1 MLVAR
6 LRRKIEPDPKVP
18 RFILT
23 LPGEGYKFA
32 ARPAAVQPPAPASMS
47 HQEPS
52 NLSVSFFE
60 RRLMTIV
67 ACQISGFAALASK
80 HDPEVLHTAT
90 DSVCR
95 KVQEIARP
103 LHGIMM
109 KTPGDGLLIYFGH
122 LEAREDDAERAV
134 RVSLELVRAVPTI
147 DVGLTTQLHLRIG
160 IATGVMLVGNI
171 DGPQHY
177 SAVGEALNL
186 ALHLRSVAPP
196 DGVVIAISTHE
207 LLGRFFDFE
216 KLEPVIVDD
225 GATTA
230 WRVTG
235 ESAVIASRFDAL
247 RRVGMLGLVGRD
259 EQMELLLRRWQ
270 QAKCGAG
277 QVVMLTGEP
286 GIGKSRL
293 VAEVEHR
300 MAGEAHVL
308 QKYFGLPHQ
317 ADASMSALIGQLRT
331 DCDFNQDDSTETKI
345 NKLADILRVA
355 DSDVAKSVAL
365 ISDLLLLRSEDKHG
379 IARLSPSERKKETF
393 TTLLRR
399 IERSA
404 AVAPILVI
412 VEDVHWIDPASL
424 EFLALLVENVLALP
438 VLIVMTSRPGFIPPW
453 IGGANISVLEL
464 PRLGRSDASLLLEQV
479 VGGKSL
485 PRDVAAQILAP
496 TEGIPLF
503 IEELT
508 RSLIETGILRGSDGS
523 FELDPGHVRTI
534 PRTLRGSLLA
544 QLDRLG
550 PAKEVAQI
558 GAVIGREFSYELI
571 SAIAVM
577 PEEALRVALDRLSAS
592 ELVYSRGTPPLATY
606 MFKHALIRDA
616 AYEMLLRGRRVN
628 LHGATARALEETFPE
643 ICDAQ
648 PELLAHHYKE
658 AENAEK
664 AIVYLS
670 VAGIRAL
677 SRSALN
683 EAHTQVTQALA
694 LISRLPE
701 TDARRRDQLKLQVIL
716 ARTLLEQKGYANA
729 QVGEAYAKAADL
741 SKSSTDNGMELAV
754 HYGLWAH
761 HYIGGEPKAM
771 LRDADGFL
779 ELAKQRKDTGPIVTG
794 HRLVGTAR
802 LINGD
807 IEKAKAALEES
818 LTHYDAYE
826 HGASSAGG
834 QDLRARFGQDVG
846 VTVYSYLSWA
856 SWLSGFPDQ
865 ALRAAT
871 AAEERGRSSG
881 HVHSLFYALW
891 HVGMANI
898 LLRNKPVVARLAA
911 ELTNLADD
919 RGLPYWQALGNFL
932 SGWHAKHS
940 GRPSKSIAL
949 LQRGLELWQQTGS
962 RVFRPILIAFLADAY
977 AANEQPALARGKF
990 DEALRISIDTGER
1003 WAQPEIHRLYGNAL
1017 IRPGGDLA
1025 ATASHYKEAITI
1037 ARQQGSKSFELRA
1050 IISMCHLAPQRKKQF
1065 DSRHNLSNV
1074 FDTFTEGFDTADLIE
1089 AKALLKRKVV
1099 EKNN

>member
-1 MLVAR
+1 MKRKVLVVASDAELRAAIVRILRPAGYAIELAGREDRARELLLIGDINAAIVVPFSLGAGGLKLTAEIGNTLGILIALAEDAEEAGQLARSLPGVLVLRSADRALLDRLNDLLAAREKAPQKSQTPELLGFEGRLIDLSGRTFYGVDSKEVSLTRAEFQLLATFVQRPGRLLSRDQLRNAVVGRGSNSYDRSIDMLVAR

-331 DCDFNQDDSTETKI
+331 DCDFNQDNSTETKI

-464 PRLGRSDASLLLEQV
+464 PRLGRSDAES
-479 VGGKSL
+479 
-485 PRDVAAQILAP
+485 AA
-496 TEGIPLF
+496 G
-503 IEELT
+503 
-508 RSLIETGILRGSDGS
+508 TG
-523 FELDPGHVRTI
+523 
-534 PRTLRGSLLA
+534 
-544 QLDRLG
+544 
-550 PAKEVAQI
+550 
-558 GAVIGREFSYELI
+558 
-571 SAIAVM
+571 
-577 PEEALRVALDRLSAS
+577 
-592 ELVYSRGTPPLATY
+592 
-606 MFKHALIRDA
+606 
-616 AYEMLLRGRRVN
+616 
-628 LHGATARALEETFPE
+628 
-643 ICDAQ
+643 
-648 PELLAHHYKE
+648 
-658 AENAEK
+658 
-664 AIVYLS
+664 
-670 VAGIRAL
+670 
-677 SRSALN
+677 
-683 EAHTQVTQALA
+683 
-694 LISRLPE
+694 
-701 TDARRRDQLKLQVIL
+701 
-716 ARTLLEQKGYANA
+716 
-729 QVGEAYAKAADL
+729 
-741 SKSSTDNGMELAV
+741 
-754 HYGLWAH
+754 
-761 HYIGGEPKAM
+761 
-771 LRDADGFL
+771 
-779 ELAKQRKDTGPIVTG
+779 
-794 HRLVGTAR
+794 
-802 LINGD
+802 
-807 IEKAKAALEES
+807 
-818 LTHYDAYE
+818 
-826 HGASSAGG
+826 
-834 QDLRARFGQDVG
+834 
-846 VTVYSYLSWA
+846 
-856 SWLSGFPDQ
+856 
-865 ALRAAT
+865 
-871 AAEERGRSSG
+871 
-881 HVHSLFYALW
+881 
-891 HVGMANI
+891 
-898 LLRNKPVVARLAA
+898 
-911 ELTNLADD
+911 
-919 RGLPYWQALGNFL
+919 
-932 SGWHAKHS
+932 
-940 GRPSKSIAL
+940 
-949 LQRGLELWQQTGS
+949 
-962 RVFRPILIAFLADAY
+962 
-977 AANEQPALARGKF
+977 
-990 DEALRISIDTGER
+990 R
-1003 WAQPEIHRLYGNAL
+1003 WR
-1017 IRPGGDLA
+1017 
-1025 ATASHYKEAITI
+1025 
-1037 ARQQGSKSFELRA
+1037 
-1050 IISMCHLAPQRKKQF
+1050 
-1065 DSRHNLSNV
+1065 
-1074 FDTFTEGFDTADLIE
+1074 
-1089 AKALLKRKVV
+1089 
-1099 EKNN
+1099 